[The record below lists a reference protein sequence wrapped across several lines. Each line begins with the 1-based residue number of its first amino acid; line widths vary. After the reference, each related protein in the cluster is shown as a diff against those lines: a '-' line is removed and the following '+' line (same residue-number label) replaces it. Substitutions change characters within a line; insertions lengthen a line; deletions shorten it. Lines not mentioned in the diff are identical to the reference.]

1 MSAVLRIQAVCQ
13 AAPTPDR
20 INEDACWQSFD
31 GQHAIFAVIDGAS
44 QRLKVPG
51 MMRLYPAAAQP
62 SSVASQGAQLTRDTM
77 RRSIQRDPFA
87 LLLEANAAVRA
98 AVEAIYGGITAE
110 HILAVDG
117 DFPILRD
124 DPRAVRLALPACVC
138 TVAHLDLAAGRL
150 DYAHLGDTALFACYT
165 DGRVEEVTADPIGR
179 YDSAALRH
187 ARDVQQKYG
196 LAHFSEAIDNQIAEQ
211 TVYQEARQVNFNSGI
226 YHNFVTPEGQVDRA
240 VGVGVIDGLPEMEA
254 YIQRGSLSL
263 EGLQAVLLC
272 SDGFPL
278 PHPLGES
285 FEARGERFLRMR
297 GLIETE
303 GVAGYLRVLRG
314 MERED
319 AGRDAYPR
327 FKLHDDATAIYVELI
342 G

>member
-1 MSAVLRIQAVCQ
+1 VSAVLRIQAVCQ

-31 GQHAIFAVIDGAS
+31 GQQAIFAVIDGAS

-77 RRSIQRDPFA
+77 RRSIQRDPSA

-117 DFPILRD
+117 DFPILR
-124 DPRAVRLALPACVC
+124 
-138 TVAHLDLAAGRL
+138 

-196 LAHFSEAIDNQIAEQ
+196 LAHFSEAIDNQIAQQ

-240 VGVGVIDGLPEMEA
+240 VGVGVIDGLPEMEV

-285 FEARGERFLRMR
+285 LEARGERFLRMR